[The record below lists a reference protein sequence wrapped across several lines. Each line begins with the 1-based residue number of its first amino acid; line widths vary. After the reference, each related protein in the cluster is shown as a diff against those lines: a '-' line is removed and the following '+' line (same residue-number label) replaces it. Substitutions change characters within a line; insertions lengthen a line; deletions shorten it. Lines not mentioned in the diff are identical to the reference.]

1 MNRTDRFLVG
11 LLAGVLILA
20 AVAFVLARG
29 RAKVDYRSD
38 EKDPEAVAFNYLLA
52 LQRQDDVRAYG
63 YLDPA
68 LPGYPQRLDV
78 FIDDLSERAY
88 LRDMGNNS
96 YRVLS
101 HKSEGDISRVTV
113 QATSFVGSGLF
124 QGDQSSDQFEL
135 RLQQKQGR
143 WLLIDGQRAWW
154 DCWDQ
159 YADYCQ
165 RDGQPIK
172 PAVAP

>member
-29 RAKVDYRSD
+29 RAKVDYRAD
-38 EKDPEAVAFNYLLA
+38 EQDPEAVAFNYLLA
-52 LQRQDDVRAYG
+52 LQRQDDVKAYG

-68 LPGYPQRLDV
+68 LPGYPERLDV
-78 FIDDLSERAY
+78 FIDDISERAY
-88 LRDMGNNS
+88 LRDLGNRS
-96 YRVLS
+96 FRVLS
-101 HKSEGDISRVTV
+101 HKAEADIARVTV
-113 QATSFVGSGLF
+113 QETSFVGGGLF
-124 QGDQSSDQFEL
+124 QGDQSVDQFEL
-135 RLQQKQGR
+135 RLQQKAGR
-143 WLLIDGQRAWW
+143 WVLIDGQRCWW

-159 YADYCQ
+159 LADYCQ
-165 RDGQPIK
+165 RDDLSVK